1 MTYLKINT
9 MNTKLLL
16 LISLFLTTATR
27 IAADNDPFGFN
38 HLADS
43 LERRIDQ
50 TTGEEKFQTIYRLY
64 RVYSMTRENSELF
77 DLGSR
82 AVSLADSIGV
92 PKLRMEARLMM
103 LSYYNNLAQPDTFL
117 TKVPP
122 MAALA
127 EELGEW
133 DTYFILYDKIAT
145 WTRMAKGNDAVIEV
159 TDHIYRKAKELN
171 NHIGLGSA
179 LKLTGQTCIF
189 QRRLDDAKKHLTEAI
204 AEFDKVD
211 VLPLKF
217 EPYIFYALMPGRD
230 KTSADRLEM
239 LRLFEKDLAT
249 LDKKMALRQTLPEY
263 SLRFYLNRMYCEY
276 YLESKDF
283 DKAEAYYR
291 RLMTEPSIKSPMNGE
306 LIYQLGINLY
316 TRMNQIDKALALN
329 DSLEKAGIAVNY
341 YDKLIRNLDLYRA
354 TKDAENMYKTF
365 NRIVAYNDSTQR
377 IEINA
382 QLDELRTRLEV
393 DRLTLEKE
401 HQRTYTRVAV
411 VGCLLLLLVVA
422 IVVRY
427 NRKLQAKN
435 LSLYR
440 QIQERNRSDRQA
452 EHAAAQQ
459 HPQEEGLSSEEK
471 LFRKL
476 SQWMKTERP
485 FTDPQLDRRK
495 LADQLGTNEKYLAD
509 AIRQGSGETPLGYIT
524 KQRLN
529 YALNLLDSQTDLSL
543 EAVAIDSGHASYSTF
558 FRAFTK
564 TYGMNPSE
572 YRRLASRNP

>member
-1 MTYLKINT
+1 

-43 LERRIDQ
+43 LERRINQ

-64 RVYSMTRENSELF
+64 RVYGMTRESSDLF

-249 LDKKMALRQTLPEY
+249 LDKKMALRQT
-263 SLRFYLNRMYCEY
+263 
-276 YLESKDF
+276 
-283 DKAEAYYR
+283 
-291 RLMTEPSIKSPMNGE
+291 
-306 LIYQLGINLY
+306 
-316 TRMNQIDKALALN
+316 
-329 DSLEKAGIAVNY
+329 
-341 YDKLIRNLDLYRA
+341 
-354 TKDAENMYKTF
+354 
-365 NRIVAYNDSTQR
+365 
-377 IEINA
+377 
-382 QLDELRTRLEV
+382 
-393 DRLTLEKE
+393 
-401 HQRTYTRVAV
+401 
-411 VGCLLLLLVVA
+411 
-422 IVVRY
+422 
-427 NRKLQAKN
+427 
-435 LSLYR
+435 
-440 QIQERNRSDRQA
+440 
-452 EHAAAQQ
+452 
-459 HPQEEGLSSEEK
+459 
-471 LFRKL
+471 
-476 SQWMKTERP
+476 
-485 FTDPQLDRRK
+485 
-495 LADQLGTNEKYLAD
+495 
-509 AIRQGSGETPLGYIT
+509 
-524 KQRLN
+524 
-529 YALNLLDSQTDLSL
+529 
-543 EAVAIDSGHASYSTF
+543 
-558 FRAFTK
+558 
-564 TYGMNPSE
+564 
-572 YRRLASRNP
+572 

>member
-1 MTYLKINT
+1 

-43 LERRIDQ
+43 LERRINQ

-64 RVYSMTRENSELF
+64 RVYGMTRESSDLF

-377 IEINA
+377 IEVNA

-411 VGCLLLLLVVA
+411 VGCLLLMLVVF
-422 IVVRY
+422 IVGQY
-427 NRKLQAKN
+427 NRRLQAKN
-435 LSLYR
+435 LALYNR
-440 QIQERNRSDRQA
+440 IQELSRIEQEAQRTIAPPASDDA
-452 EHAAAQQ
+452 K
-459 HPQEEGLSSEEK
+459 PDQEIL
-471 LFRKL
+471 LFSRL
-476 SQWMKTERP
+476 QELMKTQML
-485 FTDPQLDRRK
+485 FTDPALDRRK
-495 LADQLGTNEKYLAD
+495 LADILNTNEKYLAD
-509 AIRQGSGETPLGYIT
+509 AIREGCGETVSAYIAGL
-524 KQRLN
+524 RLR
-529 YALNLLDSQTDLSL
+529 YALNLLDNHHDLTL
-543 EAVAIDSGHASYSTF
+543 EAVATDSGHSSYSTF
-558 FRAFTK
+558 FRTFTK
-564 TYGMNPSE
+564 AYGMNPSE
-572 YRRLASRNP
+572 YRRLASRNS